1 MRIKVNAKNR
11 YKIEKE
17 IEKVQNRSRVRLLSF
32 DDIEKAVSKIYA
44 VAPCKKSLAGVVISV
59 CPGAFNP
66 PSSYKYPAFA
76 TIAVLRFDGK
86 GGTTLI
92 DITRDYVTNNII
104 TVEGIPDCVKFK
116 DFLYN
121 NFIKQISVMD
131 LSEDSKSS
139 IYPHIATTYRL
150 EGLTSVSDYHEIT
163 ISVGVTDGIGICNAV
178 ACNRHG
184 DFSGIQIKFLP
195 YTAVRMH
202 VISDC
207 VPVPDYYKHVGTVSG
222 YSLCLYITGWSDMQ
236 SAIVETE
243 GTPYKFELYRAGD
256 TGFLCKAV
264 PEH

>member
-17 IEKVQNRSRVRLLSF
+17 IEKVQNRSRVRLLNF
-32 DDIEKAVSKIYA
+32 DDIEKAISKIYA
-44 VAPCKKSLAGVVISV
+44 VAPCKKSLAGVVMSV
-59 CPGAFNP
+59 CPGAFKA

-76 TIAVLRFDGK
+76 TTAVLRFDGK
-86 GGTTLI
+86 GGATLI
-92 DITRDYVTNNII
+92 DLTRDYVTNNII
-104 TVEGIPDCVKFK
+104 TVESIPDSGKFK

-139 IYPHIATTYRL
+139 IYPRITTDYEL
-150 EGLTSVSDYHEIT
+150 EGLTSANDYHDIT
-163 ISVGVTDGIGICNAV
+163 LSIGLTRGFSICNAV
-178 ACNRHG
+178 TCNRHG
-184 DFSGIQIKFLP
+184 DFSGIQIKFPLC
-195 YTAVRMH
+195 TAVRMH

-207 VPVPDYYKHVGTVSG
+207 VPVPNYYKHVGTLSG
-222 YSLCLYITGWSDMQ
+222 YSLCLYIPGLSHMQ
-236 SAIVETE
+236 SAIVDTD
-243 GTPYKFELYRAGD
+243 GTLYKFELYRAGD

>member
-17 IEKVQNRSRVRLLSF
+17 IEKVQSRSRVRLLNF
-32 DDIEKAVSKIYA
+32 EDIEKAISKIYA
-44 VAPCKKSLAGVVISV
+44 VAPCKKSLGGVVISV

-86 GGTTLI
+86 GGATLI
-92 DITRDYVTNNII
+92 DLTRDYVKSNII
-104 TVEGIPDCVKFK
+104 TVESIPDCGTFK

-131 LSEDSKSS
+131 LSEDSKASV
-139 IYPHIATTYRL
+139 YPRIATYYEL
-150 EGLTSVSDYHEIT
+150 EGLTSASDYHDIT
-163 ISVGVTDGIGICNAV
+163 ISIGLTDGIGICNAV
-178 ACNRHG
+178 TCNRDG
-184 DFSGIQIKFLP
+184 DFSGIQLKFLP
-195 YTAVRMH
+195 FTYVRLH

-207 VPVPDYYKHVGTVSG
+207 VPVPGYYKHVGTVSG
-222 YSLCLYITGWSDMQ
+222 RSLCLYIQGFSQ
-236 SAIVETE
+236 SASVYTG